1 MKGKRV
7 NRKAGASEVTEK
19 DLIEQTKREKKE
31 KKELE
36 MKIRAKKRKAIEG
49 KGMKGGGGNAQ
60 RKTSWEGRRGRFELQ
75 QEIMNHE

>member
-19 DLIEQTKREKKE
+19 DLIEQTKRKKRK

-49 KGMKGGGGNAQ
+49 KGMKRGMGGALRERHQGREGGGDLSCS
-60 RKTSWEGRRGRFELQ
+60 KK
-75 QEIMNHE
+75 